1 MLPCYNVTVNTK
13 DSSSFVSAS
22 RLRERAAALAR
33 YEAWDQVH
41 RESLDPAGAIAAV
54 ASLYRLL
61 PEAARLREEDP
72 KFEGVGKMLDA
83 LALLGHSRG

>member
-1 MLPCYNVTVNTK
+1 V
-13 DSSSFVSAS
+13 
-22 RLRERAAALAR
+22 
-33 YEAWDQVH
+33 WDQVH
-41 RESLDPAGAIAAV
+41 RETPDPAGVIAAV

-72 KFEGVGKMLDA
+72 DFKGVGRMLDA